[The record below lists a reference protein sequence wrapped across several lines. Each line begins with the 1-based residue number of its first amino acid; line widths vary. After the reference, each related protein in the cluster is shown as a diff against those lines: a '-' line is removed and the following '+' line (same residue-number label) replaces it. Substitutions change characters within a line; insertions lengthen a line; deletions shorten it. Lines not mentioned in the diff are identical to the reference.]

1 MKIGVLTFHAAMN
14 VGAQL
19 QALALFK
26 TLKDAGH
33 EVEFI
38 RYEPNYLKY
47 PYRFF
52 RNARIKNGIVSYV
65 KQCLLHI
72 FCDTYTW
79 IKTKRHYGDFQER
92 FYTLSRRVYKNPDEL
107 AKAVYDA
114 IITGSDQV
122 WNPEITNGN
131 LDPMYTLHFQS
142 DRIRK
147 NFLCRQFFRKT

>member
-1 MKIGVLTFHAAMN
+1 MRAMN

-52 RNARIKNGIVSYV
+52 SGM
-65 KQCLLHI
+65 
-72 FCDTYTW
+72 
-79 IKTKRHYGDFQER
+79 QE
-92 FYTLSRRVYKNPDEL
+92 SRM
-107 AKAVYDA
+107 A
-114 IITGSDQV
+114 
-122 WNPEITNGN
+122 
-131 LDPMYTLHFQS
+131 
-142 DRIRK
+142 
-147 NFLCRQFFRKT
+147 

>member
-1 MKIGVLTFHAAMN
+1 MEIETDKSIFQEEFKTKMKIGLLTFHAAMN

-52 RNARIKNGIVSYV
+52 RNARIKNSNSIG
-65 KQCLLHI
+65 
-72 FCDTYTW
+72 
-79 IKTKRHYGDFQER
+79 
-92 FYTLSRRVYKNPDEL
+92 
-107 AKAVYDA
+107 
-114 IITGSDQV
+114 
-122 WNPEITNGN
+122 
-131 LDPMYTLHFQS
+131 
-142 DRIRK
+142 
-147 NFLCRQFFRKT
+147 